1 MIFSVYRSC
10 TPGLPELPSMKDE
23 YNRGTTLPDRQFQ
36 ITCLLNDGMAV
47 PGAMEIP
54 QEFLSRSSIW

>member
-1 MIFSVYRSC
+1 
-10 TPGLPELPSMKDE
+10 MKDE